1 MQIDWK
7 LNNQHLCVC
16 MCVCVCVYVFVC
28 LCVFVYMCVCTC
40 GCVWLTFS
48 GVIEVKVAAK
58 EQSSPLEKPKWSNNS
73 EGVIE
78 TN

>member
-1 MQIDWK
+1 
-7 LNNQHLCVC
+7 
-16 MCVCVCVYVFVC
+16 MCVCVCENIFHLESVLLRVADF
-28 LCVFVYMCVCTC
+28 F
-40 GCVWLTFS
+40 WAI
-48 GVIEVKVAAK
+48 IEVKVAAK

>member
-1 MQIDWK
+1 MILGQLRMGAHQAINAP
-7 LNNQHLCVC
+7 L
-16 MCVCVCVYVFVC
+16 CVCVCVKIFFIQSLYC
-28 LCVFVYMCVCTC
+28 
-40 GCVWLTFS
+40 CVWLTFS